1 MATMRTLPP
10 SLCPSLLRTT
20 PPPTWTRPSWAPLRG
35 SCTRGSAGGRT
46 PSSHRSTG
54 QSESRKKGDNL
65 DAVALDVATAAAVG
79 VLLLLLLLLLL
90 LMLLLLN
97 SMGKWRFFFSF
108 PSLNVSPLPPPRLH
122 CRYTTGRHPWLLLA
136 PHKEETVHLKP
147 RIKIYHDV
155 LSDKDIDVIKS
166 IATPRV
172 RKTFIMLFFLKK
184 IMN

>member
-10 SLCPSLLRTT
+10 SLFPSLLRTT

-97 SMGKWRFFFSF
+97 SMGKWRFFFHFRPSIF
-108 PSLNVSPLPPPRLH
+108 PLFPPKTALPLHDRSPP
-122 CRYTTGRHPWLLLA
+122 LA
-136 PHKEETVHLKP
+136 ASCPSQGGDRSPKA
-147 RIKIYHDV
+147 
-155 LSDKDIDVIKS
+155 KD
-166 IATPRV
+166 
-172 RKTFIMLFFLKK
+172 
-184 IMN
+184 

>member
-1 MATMRTLPP
+1 MRTLPP
-10 SLCPSLLRTT
+10 SLFPSLLRTP

-46 PSSHRSTG
+46 PSSQRSTG

-65 DAVALDVATAAAVG
+65 DAVATAAAVG
-79 VLLLLLLLLLL
+79 FLLLLLLLLLL

-97 SMGKWRFFFSF
+97 SMGKWRFFFFISVPQCF
-108 PSLNVSPLPPPRLH
+108 PSSPPRLH
-122 CRYTTGRHPWLLLA
+122 CRYTTGRHPWLILA

-172 RKTFIMLFFLKK
+172 RKTFIMFFLKK
-184 IMN
+184 